1 MYENQKITY
10 EPFLALDS
18 AEPRSVTI
26 RESFII
32 QRYEDNKVYLYELTQ
47 PLELW
52 ETEPDNLTID
62 DIKVKIKELIE
73 TEFQEGDPSIS
84 DYNAAKAAKEL
95 AKAKAERFKAL
106 NTAMSANFIDTG
118 ETGFE
123 FPISRNDRQS
133 LNEYGTLLQ
142 NAKDAGLITDTTQN
156 AIFPVGT
163 DGTDTVTLPD
173 FKGLLLR
180 YGMAILTRQQTQAV
194 KKSQIEAATT
204 IAEVDAITW

>member
-1 MYENQKITY
+1 MITY
-10 EPFLALDS
+10 KSNEGNIY
-18 AEPRSVTI
+18 T
-26 RESFII
+26 
-32 QRYEDNKVYLYELTQ
+32 Y
-47 PLELW
+47 
-52 ETEPDNLTID
+52 
-62 DIKVKIKELIE
+62 LIE
-73 TEFQEGDPSIS
+73 DDQ
-84 DYNAAKAAKEL
+84 YNGVHVLEATSQADAETKIGEWLGSLGL

-142 NAKDAGLITDTTQN
+142 NAKDAGLITDDTQN
-156 AIFPVGT
+156 AIFPLGT
-163 DGTDTVTLPD
+163 DGTDTVTLPA

-194 KKSQIEAATT
+194 KKAQIEAATT